1 MGKLTGGNQSTQK
14 VLSIIECLAERGEPM
29 RLNEISATLGIN
41 TSTTLRYLITL
52 IDCGYVLQDPST
64 AQYTL
69 TLKLYFLAERI
80 DFSSGLRRAAMPY
93 LRSLSKTF
101 GETAHLSIDQNST
114 VVYIASAHEGSQ
126 IIGATQRIGTIA
138 PLHCTGAGKLF
149 LTQYGDKQVR
159 DLIQVHGLPKFTEK
173 TITSL
178 EKLMEELRT
187 VEEKGYAMDNEEC
200 EIGARCVSVPIRGK
214 HGNVEA
220 CISISGPAVRLTD
233 AHIEENLPLLLKACE
248 QVGRDLYSELKV

>member
-1 MGKLTGGNQSTQK
+1 MEKLTGGNQSTQK
-14 VLSIIECLAERGEPM
+14 VLSIVECLAERGEPM
-29 RLNEISATLGIN
+29 RLNEISAALGIN

-80 DFSSGLRRAAMPY
+80 DFSSGIRRAAMPC
-93 LRSLSKTF
+93 LKNLSKAF

-126 IIGATQRIGTIA
+126 IIGATQRIGSAA

-149 LTQYGDKQVR
+149 LTQYSDKQIS
-159 DLIQVHGLPKFTEK
+159 DLIHFHGLPKFTEK
-173 TITSL
+173 TITSR
-178 EKLMEELRT
+178 EKLMEEIRT
-187 VEEKGYAMDNEEC
+187 VREQGYALDNEEC
-200 EIGARCVSVPIRGK
+200 EIGARCVAVPIRGK
-214 HGNVEA
+214 RGNIEA
-220 CISISGPAVRLTD
+220 CVSISGPAVRLTD
-233 AHIEENLPLLLKACE
+233 AHIQSKLPQLMKACD
-248 QVGRDLYSELKV
+248 QVGRNLYSEL